1 MASEASN
8 FLINNSRNIMNAV
21 DSASS
26 EDVEATIPKGYCNKG
41 DEAYLFGWPRFIFE
55 YFAFLE

>member
-21 DSASS
+21 DSAS
-26 EDVEATIPKGYCNKG
+26 EDVEATKGYSNKG
-41 DEAYLFGWPRFIFE
+41 DEAYLFGSARFIFE
-55 YFAFLE
+55 HFAFLE